1 MNFRDANSNPCHWQG
16 DLPRE
21 AVPAHQQPQ
30 PAAQA
35 REQGGE
41 EGQEV
46 QISVPGIPIVIP
58 TSNVEEVF
66 NKLVFTGAD
75 LPRRRDLAAHPRE
88 VRATRQRNPLDGM
101 NYIH

>member
-1 MNFRDANSNPCHWQG
+1 MGAHPRRVGDANSNPCHWQG

-35 REQGGE
+35 REQRRE

-46 QISVPGIPIVIP
+46 QISVP
-58 TSNVEEVF
+58 
-66 NKLVFTGAD
+66 GAD